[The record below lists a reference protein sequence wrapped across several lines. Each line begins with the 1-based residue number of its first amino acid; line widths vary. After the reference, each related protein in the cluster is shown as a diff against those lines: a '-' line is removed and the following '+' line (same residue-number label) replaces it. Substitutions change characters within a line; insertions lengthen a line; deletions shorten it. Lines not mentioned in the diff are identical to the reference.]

1 MNLIDNFEKVLNEYL
16 DEKNKGF
23 KENPMGV
30 TVRKEI
36 RNNLEEYLNTDKYF
50 IKGSVGQGQW
60 AVIPWVCIFDKRITT
75 TATKG
80 YYIVILFQADMSGF
94 YLSLN
99 QGWTYYRDKYP
110 KRKIAKEKIQN
121 ISTMLQEKLQEIPSK
136 FTNEPI
142 NLKSNADL
150 PEGYEL
156 GNIISRYYS
165 KDSLPTNREILKDIE
180 DLLVMYEQIYYLIG
194 ENRYFESLNTELLA
208 HDDRK
213 FIENEKEEEVFQK
226 DIEEVLKSKQNVI
239 VEEETSKRPDP
250 IESKNG
256 QKRWP
261 RDSEIAANAIIK
273 ANYKCEID
281 SKHETFISHKTN
293 HPYMEAHHL
302 VPMKFQNKFSNN
314 IDKTANIKSLCPIC
328 HRKIHSGIPSEK
340 EELVV
345 KLYNQSKEELKKVGI
360 IIDLLEL
367 KELYGI

>member
-16 DEKNKGF
+16 DEKNNGF

-36 RNNLEEYLNTDKYF
+36 RNNLEEFLNTDKYF

-99 QGWTYYRDKYP
+99 QGWTYYRDKYT

-121 ISTMLQEKLQEIPSK
+121 ISTMLQEKLQEIPSQ

-156 GNIISRYYS
+156 GNIISKYYS
-165 KDSLPTNREILKDIE
+165 KDSLPTNREFLKDIE

-194 ENRYFESLNTELLA
+194 ENRSFGSLNTELLA
-208 HDDRK
+208 HNDRK
-213 FIENEKEEEVFQK
+213 FMENDKEEEVFQK
-226 DIEEVLKSKQNVI
+226 DIEEVLKSKPNI
-239 VEEETSKRPDP
+239 IIEEETSIRPDP
-250 IESKNG
+250 IEAKNG
-256 QKRWP
+256 LKRWP
-261 RDSEIAANAIIK
+261 RDSEIAANAIKK
-273 ANYKCEID
+273 ANYQCEID
-281 SKHETFISHKTN
+281 SKHETFISYKTKQ
-293 HPYMEAHHL
+293 PYMEAHHL
-302 VPMKFQNKFSNN
+302 VPMKYQKEFSNN
-314 IDKTANIKSLCPIC
+314 IDKMANIKSLCPIC

-340 EELVV
+340 EELIV
-345 KLYNQSKEELKKVGI
+345 KLYNQSKEELKGVGI
-360 IIDLLEL
+360 IIDLPQL
-367 KELYGI
+367 KKIYGI